1 MFSPVES
8 VTAAVALV
16 CDRRP
21 VPDRDLSPVKMEI
34 KCLLRKEGV
43 FNSRVCYTSSSTSS

>member
-16 CDRRP
+16 RDRRP
-21 VPDRDLSPVKMEI
+21 GLDRDP
-34 KCLLRKEGV
+34 LLLK
-43 FNSRVCYTSSSTSS
+43 